1 MRIFCSY
8 ILAFFVAACA
18 NAQDVTF
25 EASVS
30 PNVLR
35 VGEQFN
41 LIFTSNEQITDL
53 DLPEVS
59 DFEFLGGPS
68 QGHSQSFSSTGGKIT
83 RTSTYQHTYFFRAI
97 KEGTFTIPAATAKIG
112 NKEYKS
118 NPVSVEIVAGQ
129 APAARQSQPDE
140 TGREQQ
146 EAIDDNSLFIRLI
159 ADKSEAY
166 IGEQITVTI
175 KIYSKVSL
183 SGIDQGFKGPDFT
196 GFFMEPVDVP
206 ALRSL
211 EREVYEGDIYGTGI
225 LRKVVIIPQQTGEIV
240 IEPFDIDVSVRQQ
253 VRRRIPDSFF
263 DDFFFDDYQ
272 NIQYTLKSKPV
283 KIKINPL
290 PEEKPDSFT
299 GAVGDFRLTS
309 SLNKTATVTNEPLT
323 LKYMISGTG
332 NLKLMDELTVD
343 IPDGLEKYDPVI
355 HTNMSNATSG
365 TKTFEYL
372 IIPQT
377 PGTYMI
383 PPATFTYFNP
393 IEKEYR
399 TLLSQSYTINVEKG
413 QWDSLSP
420 VISGVI
426 KEDVQLLN
434 QDIHY
439 IKTRSL
445 HVKEKDSYFA
455 GSLLYYILSALV
467 LVIFIL
473 LLTIRNRLKAYNAD
487 VVQVRKRKADRYAQK
502 RLRHCN
508 ELLKQEKYTEF
519 YDVLLAALWR
529 YLSDKLNIPLSG
541 LSRETA
547 EENLLKRNVDDE
559 LIHEFFRITGECEMA
574 RYTPVT
580 AYSGVKQVYE
590 DALKVI
596 SKIQQKL
603 K

>member
-1 MRIFCSY
+1 MRIFY
-8 ILAFFVAACA
+8 GFIIAFFAAACV
-18 NAQDVTF
+18 NAQEVTF
-25 EASVS
+25 EASVY

-41 LIFTSNEQITDL
+41 LIYTSNEQITDL
-53 DLPEVS
+53 DIPEIR
-59 DFEFLGGPS
+59 DFEILGGPS
-68 QGHSQSFSSTGGKIT
+68 QGHSQSFSSVNGKIT
-83 RTSTYQHTYFFRAI
+83 RTSTYQYTYSFRAV
-97 KEGTFTIPAATAKIG
+97 KEGKYTIPAATAIIG
-112 NKEYKS
+112 NKKFRS
-118 NPVSVEIVAGQ
+118 NSVSVEIVAGQ

-146 EAIDDNSLFIRLI
+146 ETIDDNNLFIQLI
-159 ADKSEAY
+159 TDKSEAY

-175 KIYSKVSL
+175 KIYSKVNL
-183 SGIDQGFKGPDFT
+183 SGIDQTFKGPDFT

-206 ALRSL
+206 PLRSL
-211 EREVYEGDIYGTGI
+211 EREVYNSDIYGTGV

-253 VRRRIPDSFF
+253 VRRSIPDSFF

-283 KIKINPL
+283 KIKVKSL
-290 PEEKPDSFT
+290 PGEESDSFT
-299 GAVGDFRLTS
+299 GAVGNFRLTS
-309 SLNKTATVTNEPLT
+309 SLSKTATVTNEPLT
-323 LKYMISGTG
+323 LKFMISGTG
-332 NLKLMDELTVD
+332 NLKLMDEPTVD
-343 IPDGLEKYDPVI
+343 IPAGLEKYDPVI
-355 HTNMSNATSG
+355 NTNMSNATSG

-372 IIPQT
+372 IIPHT
-377 PGTYMI
+377 PGTYII
-383 PPATFTYFNP
+383 PPAKFTYFDP
-393 IEKEYR
+393 AEKVYQ
-399 TLLSQSYTINVEKG
+399 TLLSQSYTIDVEKG
-413 QWDSLSP
+413 KWDSLSP
-420 VISGVI
+420 AISGVI

-445 HVKEKDSYFA
+445 HVKEKESYFA

-473 LLTIRNRLKAYNAD
+473 LLLIRNRLKAYNAD

-519 YDVLLAALWR
+519 YDVLLVALWR

-547 EENLLKRNVDDE
+547 EDNLLRRTVDDN
-559 LIHEFFRITGECEMA
+559 LIHEFFRITGECEVA